1 MLTPRSDRVP
11 RTGGMGEEVVMVPV
25 VQGPTPGA
33 VWAMLGVIA
42 GAGAIGGIANALLG
56 NNSGIVIPKV
66 SNGILQLGVIGNVL
80 LGAFAAIITWG
91 LYGPLKDAVLLGS
104 EPIGQ
109 LPANLTVTAVVGA
122 ALAGAGGARVVSNEL
137 DKRFYKSAATEA
149 AQKASNPALAAA
161 IASGT
166 PAEALAKVRE
176 AP

>member
-1 MLTPRSDRVP
+1 MLTPRSGRLR
-11 RTGGMGEEVVMVPV
+11 RTGGIGEEVVMV
-25 VQGPTPGA
+25 VQGPSPGS

-42 GAGAIGGIANALLG
+42 GAGAVGGVINALLG
-56 NNSGIVIPKV
+56 NNSGMVIPRV
-66 SNGILQLGVIGNVL
+66 SNGILQLGIIGNML
-80 LGAFAAIITWG
+80 LGAFAAVITWG

-104 EPIGQ
+104 QPVGQ

-122 ALAGAGGARVVSNEL
+122 ALAGAGGARVVSSEL

-166 PAEALAKVRE
+166 PAEALAKVRQ